1 MSPPLFSPVD
11 GFKLPF
17 EETQTKPEKKQ
28 KRWKWVFGRMRNKR
42 LATLTAPSP
51 SKATMRRE
59 EEEEE
64 ERKQALSV
72 AIATTAAAEAAVA
85 AAKAAVEVVWLT
97 GTPQSHQ
104 QNAAEEPFKPLKKA
118 PPSDLLRREREI
130 HEFAA
135 ITIQTAFRGFLARK
149 ALRALKGIVKLQAII
164 RGRAVRRQ
172 AIATLKCLQSIVS
185 IQSQVY
191 SNRLHPPQNTFNS
204 PETKQFQSLRDRI
217 IKLDSNDQRWDDS
230 LLSKEEADAVF
241 CSRKEAVV
249 RRERVKEYL
258 FAHRRSTESERKK
271 VRGRWRYWLD
281 QWVDTQLSRSK
292 ELEDLDS
299 IFTSNPNPP
308 TKNTEELPNQSPYQN
323 PALKKLS
330 HHKKQRSLGGG
341 IDSNSSFSS
350 SPLVPAYMA
359 ATESAKAKARSLSSP
374 KLRPAGGLD
383 SCSDGNSPCKTKPLC
398 LVTST
403 ASEVGISSGRR
414 GLQQQRSPGL
424 KGLPGP
430 TRSSRTLSKDLS
442 IDSEHS
448 LPNWDRQ
455 SALR

>member
-1 MSPPLFSPVD
+1 MGNKKGWFYLVKKLFVS
-11 GFKLPF
+11 
-17 EETQTKPEKKQ
+17 ETQTKPEKKQ

-42 LATLTAPSP
+42 LATLTAPLP

-241 CSRKEAVV
+241 CSRKEAV
-249 RRERVKEYL
+249 
-258 FAHRRSTESERKK
+258 
-271 VRGRWRYWLD
+271 
-281 QWVDTQLSRSK
+281 LSKSK

-308 TKNTEELPNQSPYQN
+308 TENTEELPNQSPYQN

-341 IDSNSSFSS
+341 IDSNRSFSS

-359 ATESAKAKARSLSSP
+359 ATESARAKARSLSSP

-448 LPNWDRQ
+448 MPNWDRQ
-455 SALR
+455 SAFR